1 MFNVYVCFTLDIVHT
16 GHLKVLEKAS
26 QLGSVTI
33 GILTDK
39 AVIGHRS
46 LPIVNY
52 EKRKRIALGLKGV
65 ERVVEQNEWSYVPN
79 LLKYKPDFFVRG
91 DDWKLNEPELR
102 ESVKNALDSYGGKLV
117 ETEHELDVSNA
128 TDRYLR
134 SQQMTSSLRL
144 ASLRRLIVAKG
155 IVRLIETHNPMS
167 ALIAETL
174 SIKKNGQNVEFDG
187 FWSSSLT
194 DSTSMGLPDIEVLDF
209 SRRINNI
216 NSIFDVTTKP
226 MIYDADTGGIDEHL
240 AININSL
247 QRIGVS
253 AVIIEDKKG
262 LKKNSLLGNDVAQS
276 QDNIDSFSRKIKTAV
291 SAKVDPNFMVI
302 ARIESL
308 ILETG
313 MDDALNRAKAYVL
326 SGADGIM
333 IHSRDNLPD
342 EVFCFSRLFREIFPL
357 IPLICVPT
365 SYNQIY
371 EKELLENGFN
381 VVIYANQLL
390 RSAYPAMYKTA
401 FSILENERA
410 FEADRDLM
418 SIKEILNLIPGT
430 V

>member
-1 MFNVYVCFTLDIVHT
+1 
-16 GHLKVLEKAS
+16 
-26 QLGSVTI
+26 
-33 GILTDK
+33 
-39 AVIGHRS
+39 
-46 LPIVNY
+46 
-52 EKRKRIALGLKGV
+52 
-65 ERVVEQNEWSYVPN
+65 
-79 LLKYKPDFFVRG
+79 
-91 DDWKLNEPELR
+91 
-102 ESVKNALDSYGGKLV
+102 
-117 ETEHELDVSNA
+117 
-128 TDRYLR
+128 
-134 SQQMTSSLRL
+134 MTSSLRL
-144 ASLRRLIVAKG
+144 ASLRRLIVAKK